1 MRKTLVTIIAAA
13 ILPGCATIFS
23 GTTQDVAIKTT
34 PGANYKVTNTYGETV
49 AEGVSPGTATI
60 KRGASYFSPHA
71 YTVKMTKDGYSEK
84 TVPLDPSLNGWYFA
98 NIILGGFLGMIIV
111 DPLTGGMYRFL
122 PAEVTAS
129 LDEKTEKPAQ

>member
-1 MRKTLVTIIAAA
+1 MKKILLSIIAAA

-23 GTTQDVAIKTT
+23 GTTQNVAIKTT
-34 PGANYKVTNTYGETV
+34 DGAKYKVTNTYGETV
-49 AEGVSPGTATI
+49 AEGTSPGTVSI

-84 TVPLDPSLNGWYFA
+84 TVLLDPSLNGWYFA

-111 DPLTGGMYRFL
+111 DPLTGAMYRYL
-122 PAEVTAS
+122 PDEVTAS
-129 LDEKTEKPAQ
+129 LDEKKGQTTQ